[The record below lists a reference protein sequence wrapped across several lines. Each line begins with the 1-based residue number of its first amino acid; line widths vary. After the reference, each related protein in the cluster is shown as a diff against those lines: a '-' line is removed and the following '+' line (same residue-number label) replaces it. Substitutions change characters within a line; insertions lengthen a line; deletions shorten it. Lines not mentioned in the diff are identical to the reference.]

1 MQANPLEDR
10 ALGHTEPCMRRPV
23 VAAPWRGEQAFST
36 CVLGP
41 LDTSSSSS
49 DAEDAARDVIV
60 TAASTSHRHALA
72 SFVEFYLRCNL
83 SHRLVVYDLGGG
95 GLRSEPGVEVRV
107 FNYSRFPSFLRAENG
122 TRFAGEYA
130 WKAPIVYEV
139 AHEANVR
146 RVLWLDAGTR
156 IPDAAGAFR
165 RLSPTAGLLS
175 TPTNGPIH
183 RYVHKGMQRHFHAEA
198 LEQAMTTL
206 CNGAFVGFDTRS
218 DEAMAALR
226 GWRECSL
233 DVECIAPSG
242 SHRGNHRQDQAA
254 LTVLAWLH
262 GLHATCTRQVVPLLT
277 HVEAMQVR
285 CAGDGGV
292 GDGGGALEFGV
303 AALVVALVC
312 LACCGCWRGSEC
324 VERWVQGLPL

>member
-1 MQANPLEDR
+1 
-10 ALGHTEPCMRRPV
+10 
-23 VAAPWRGEQAFST
+23 
-36 CVLGP
+36 
-41 LDTSSSSS
+41 
-49 DAEDAARDVIV
+49 
-60 TAASTSHRHALA
+60 
-72 SFVEFYLRCNL
+72 
-83 SHRLVVYDLGGG
+83 
-95 GLRSEPGVEVRV
+95 
-107 FNYSRFPSFLRAENG
+107 
-122 TRFAGEYA
+122 
-130 WKAPIVYEV
+130 
-139 AHEANVR
+139 
-146 RVLWLDAGTR
+146 
-156 IPDAAGAFR
+156 
-165 RLSPTAGLLS
+165 
-175 TPTNGPIH
+175 
-183 RYVHKGMQRHFHAEA
+183 MQRHFHAEA

-218 DEAMAALR
+218 GEAMAALR

-285 CAGDGGV
+285 CAGDGD

-312 LACCGCWRGSEC
+312 LALCGCWRGSEC
-324 VERWVQGLPL
+324 VERWVQGLPI